1 MKTKIIISIVL
12 LFLVTK
18 VSAQQNAVQYLYD
31 NAGNRIQRNIIVLLG
46 KAPSILQQESEA
58 VAVPST
64 ETIAG
69 ITFKIYPNPT
79 EGLVI
84 IQSDENF
91 SLLENKTVV
100 VYDMNG
106 KIVLEKQFNNLE
118 ERIDL
123 SKEDPGTYF
132 LKISASNG
140 YKAEWNI
147 VKK

>member
-1 MKTKIIISIVL
+1 MLNTSL
-12 LFLVTK
+12 LAY
-18 VSAQQNAVQYLYD
+18 SQNGRGYFYD
-31 NAGNRIQRNIIVLLG
+31 NVGNRIQRKIIVLPG
-46 KAPSILQQESEA
+46 KSLTILQQESDA
-58 VAVPST
+58 VGVPST

-69 ITFKIYPNPT
+69 MTFKIYPNPT

-106 KIVLEKQFNNLE
+106 KIVLEKQFNNVE

-123 SKEDPGTYF
+123 SKENPGTYF